1 MDILNEKIEGLV
13 KKAEKSGMPYSILKK
28 VYDRGM
34 AAWKTGHRP
43 GTTPQQWAFARV
55 NSFVTKSSGTW
66 GKADKDLADKVR
78 GAKKEEIENP
88 KKAKD
93 IVGQVKE
100 KLGKDADAGDYVKD
114 FKKSDAPQFKGKSD
128 KKIQKMAIAA
138 YLDSKEEV
146 KEENCPK
153 CDNDPCK
160 CENIQEQIKTFNRNA
175 LTPLEKSELAKHFDK
190 LANDR
195 TTTRNEK
202 PYYQTLSRY
211 VMGNIKPF
219 EFNDMIGGAPEQVLG
234 SVSRN
239 VMKIIGKAK
248 AKKFIPGFKEEN
260 IQESGHTDVASMKT
274 QVQIAMDALQ
284 KMNMELGKLGNE
296 DDLPTWWT
304 NKVATAVNKLD
315 GMADYIDAIH
325 DKGETMSEEV
335 NLEEGRMK
343 ELAGYIARGM
353 SAQAIA
359 KKMKIDVK
367 TIEKLMKE
375 DLDEGKFT
383 LPTTHVIVDKRTN
396 KVTHASSDEKS
407 LRLDVGRKSHLKIVK
422 LKKPVS
428 QKKTGYLLGEPLKA
442 WGEEVELDESKDVRK
457 KYKGKEQKSVDKLIM
472 QKGVDKVQKFHDKNP
487 REFDNMVK
495 KLAMLEEV
503 ELDEQKVFV
512 FRYEYKGKRYAAPFG
527 SEKDAKEAMKAAMKD
542 RNVKDTSITQDILK
556 RGVKFVE
563 DVEIDDIEEVA
574 QNDAFV
580 VTGGPGDNAQK
591 VIAVFKDKGN
601 GLKDA
606 KKARDDYNKKNRPT
620 KATHKARIYRQSRLS
635 QSRNKFKPGEQIKYS
650 TYGNKQQ
657 FTKLKEDIDE
667 AVLAGRDYNYDGKGP
682 IKISKKMYAKVQR
695 DSKSMIKGK
704 PYMMALNPKTQ
715 GTELVPVVFEEV
727 DNLVELKYG
736 EITIDTR
743 NSNIS
748 KQLFH
753 YLRYD
758 IMNDPKISNSIPYDI
773 DLQVDNDSD
782 RDTFFRMYPDMEQ
795 RDIKKVVAHLKKKY
809 GSSIKIQLEG
819 VEQEEWMVDENS
831 LAAQA
836 TRVISQTAIRE
847 KKDPADIDMTATD
860 LDRKAADK
868 NIFVQLKRAQDM
880 KGKGDIEFLD
890 KKKKKVDIRIINK
903 AIDMMMKMKPAD
915 RAKMQTAI
923 GKSYRDLLKT
933 VQRGKV

>member
-88 KKAKD
+88 KNAKD
-93 IVGQVKE
+93 IVGQVRE

-114 FKKSDAPQFKGKSD
+114 FRKSKAPQFKGKSD

-284 KMNMELGKLGNE
+284 KMQMNLGKLTDE

-315 GMADYIDAIH
+315 GMADYIDAMH
-325 DKGETMSEEV
+325 DRGKEMSEQV

-343 ELAGYIARGM
+343 ELAGDIANIVTKMKKDRNMKTFADKFKKDVMKSMDIKKSLEKVLPDYIAGKD
-353 SAQAIA
+353 IA
-359 KKMKIDVK
+359 A
-367 TIEKLMKE
+367 LMN
-375 DLDEGKFT
+375 EGKFT
-383 LPTTHVIVDKRTN
+383 LPTRYVIVDTRTN
-396 KVTHASSDEKS
+396 KVTHASSD
-407 LRLDVGRKSHLKIVK
+407 D
-422 LKKPVS
+422 
-428 QKKTGYLLGEPLKA
+428 
-442 WGEEVELDESKDVRK
+442 
-457 KYKGKEQKSVDKLIM
+457 
-472 QKGVDKVQKFHDKNP
+472 
-487 REFDNMVK
+487 
-495 KLAMLEEV
+495 
-503 ELDEQKVFV
+503 
-512 FRYEYKGKRYAAPFG
+512 
-527 SEKDAKEAMKAAMKD
+527 
-542 RNVKDTSITQDILK
+542 
-556 RGVKFVE
+556 
-563 DVEIDDIEEVA
+563 
-574 QNDAFV
+574 
-580 VTGGPGDNAQK
+580 
-591 VIAVFKDKGN
+591 
-601 GLKDA
+601 
-606 KKARDDYNKKNRPT
+606 
-620 KATHKARIYRQSRLS
+620 
-635 QSRNKFKPGEQIKYS
+635 
-650 TYGNKQQ
+650 
-657 FTKLKEDIDE
+657 
-667 AVLAGRDYNYDGKGP
+667 
-682 IKISKKMYAKVQR
+682 
-695 DSKSMIKGK
+695 
-704 PYMMALNPKTQ
+704 
-715 GTELVPVVFEEV
+715 
-727 DNLVELKYG
+727 
-736 EITIDTR
+736 
-743 NSNIS
+743 
-748 KQLFH
+748 
-753 YLRYD
+753 
-758 IMNDPKISNSIPYDI
+758 
-773 DLQVDNDSD
+773 
-782 RDTFFRMYPDMEQ
+782 
-795 RDIKKVVAHLKKKY
+795 
-809 GSSIKIQLEG
+809 
-819 VEQEEWMVDENS
+819 
-831 LAAQA
+831 
-836 TRVISQTAIRE
+836 
-847 KKDPADIDMTATD
+847 
-860 LDRKAADK
+860 
-868 NIFVQLKRAQDM
+868 
-880 KGKGDIEFLD
+880 
-890 KKKKKVDIRIINK
+890 
-903 AIDMMMKMKPAD
+903 
-915 RAKMQTAI
+915 
-923 GKSYRDLLKT
+923 
-933 VQRGKV
+933 